1 MGMIEPSTERHLQRD
16 FLQASCVH
24 QERYD
29 FRKQKR
35 LLQEW
40 CDPTGVSCLDLL
52 PILEESEPAR
62 LYFSTDLHWTAT
74 GHRVAAINLTPLI
87 AVEFARLKRRTPS
100 ASILQNAND

>member
-1 MGMIEPSTERHLQRD
+1 VDQHLQRD
-16 FLQASCVH
+16 FLQASGVH

-29 FRKQKR
+29 FRKPQR

-40 CDPTGVSCLDLL
+40 CDSTGVSCVDLL

-74 GHRVAAINLTPLI
+74 GHRVVATYLTPLI
-87 AVEFARLKRRTPS
+87 AVKGARLNRRTPS
-100 ASILQNAND
+100 ALVLQNAD